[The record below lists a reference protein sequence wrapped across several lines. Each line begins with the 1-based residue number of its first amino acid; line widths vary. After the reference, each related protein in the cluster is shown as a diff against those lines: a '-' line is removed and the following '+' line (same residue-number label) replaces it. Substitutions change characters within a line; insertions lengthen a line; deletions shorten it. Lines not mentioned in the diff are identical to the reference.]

1 LACVGCSNCVACVA
15 CVDCSGLRFA
25 FGKVG
30 VHAAA

>member
-1 LACVGCSNCVACVA
+1 VGCSSCVGCIA

-30 VHAAA
+30 VHAEP